1 MITALTRIG
10 WYATFALMCTYTAGL
25 AHLSAPAPKRAAR
38 QAVQA
43 PAAQPDTAVSPWICC
58 RADLQVIHI
67 HTSTP
72 ITKATIE
79 MACIENAS
87 AAGVPACR
95 VCSLPPSAVRLP
107 GMTAAS
113 SADGAVVASPIA
125 SSHSANPYAPHRD
138 PPLAR
143 RKHPHRPR
151 GTSHTSFH
159 AAAIDAYATVAA
171 SPPPPVRPQGSAGTP
186 NALRAPCM
194 CERAPRGDNVWWS
207 TVSVD
212 GHWYDMSHTH
222 GRASTAC

>member
-72 ITKATIE
+72 TTKATIE

-87 AAGVPACR
+87 AAGVPACC

-113 SADGAVVASPIA
+113 AADGAVVASPIA
-125 SSHSANPYAPHRD
+125 PSHSANPYAPQRGA
-138 PPLAR
+138 PLAR
-143 RKHPHRPR
+143 RKHPCQ
-151 GTSHTSFH
+151 
-159 AAAIDAYATVAA
+159 A
-171 SPPPPVRPQGSAGTP
+171 SPPVPAPRHIPHLLPRRCNCCIRNRGSVTAAAGAATGKRRHPQRSAG
-186 NALRAPCM
+186 AM
-194 CERAPRGDNVWWS
+194 HV
-207 TVSVD
+207 
-212 GHWYDMSHTH
+212 
-222 GRASTAC
+222 